1 MWVFI
6 HVQVLQG
13 IVNNSV
19 LGSGSERLGEEMGSG
34 SKRPTCLSAIREVL
48 GQSQVPK

>member
-19 LGSGSERLGEEMGSG
+19 LGSGSERLGWSDFKLRV
-34 SKRPTCLSAIREVL
+34 SDFFAFLKH
-48 GQSQVPK
+48 